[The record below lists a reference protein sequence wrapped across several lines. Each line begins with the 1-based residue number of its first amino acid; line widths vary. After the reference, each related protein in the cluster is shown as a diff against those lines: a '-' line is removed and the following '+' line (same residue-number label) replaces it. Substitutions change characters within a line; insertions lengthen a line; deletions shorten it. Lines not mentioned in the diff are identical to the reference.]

1 MNEMIERAKEISHFE
16 EMIKSWT
23 RKELR
28 TRYKGSFL
36 GFLWTFVNPLLQLV
50 VYSLIFPFIMKF
62 SQENYAMFMFVALVP
77 WNFFTASLQG
87 SSGLIIWNDSLVTKV
102 YFPREVLPI
111 SYTLSGLCNMIF
123 SYMIVIPM
131 LIIFGVPLTWNL
143 LWLPV
148 LFVIQTILCLGLAF
162 IVSSI
167 NVYFRDLENLIAVG
181 TLALYFLSPVMYDI
195 SAIPEKFHKII
206 YINPMTSLLVMYRD
220 VTFRG
225 IAIDLSLLLFSVVY
239 SIIICLLGWKIF
251 IVLQKKFTEIL

>member
-1 MNEMIERAKEISHFE
+1 MKEMIERAKEISRFG

-23 RKELR
+23 RKELK

-50 VYSLIFPFIMKF
+50 VYSIIFPFIMKF

-111 SYTLSGLCNMIF
+111 AYTLSGLCNMVF
-123 SYMIVIPM
+123 SYMIVFPM
-131 LIIFGVPLTWNL
+131 LVIFGVPLTWNL

-148 LFVIQTILCLGLAF
+148 LFAIQTILCLGLAF
-162 IVSSI
+162 VVSSI

-181 TLALYFLSPVMYDI
+181 VLALYFLSPVMYDI
-195 SAIPEKFHKII
+195 SAIPQKFHKFM

-220 VTFRG
+220 VAFRG
-225 IAIDLSLLLFSVVY
+225 LPADPRSLVY
-239 SIIICLLGWKIF
+239 SLVYSLAICIIGWKIF